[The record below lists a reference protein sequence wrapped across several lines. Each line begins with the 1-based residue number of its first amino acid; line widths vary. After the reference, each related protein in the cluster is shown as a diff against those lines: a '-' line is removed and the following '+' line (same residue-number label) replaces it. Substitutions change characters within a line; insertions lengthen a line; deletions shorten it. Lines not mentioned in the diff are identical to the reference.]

1 MRKKLSALILVML
14 ALGAVVVACGKEEYE
29 KEPDSNQIRIYDVE
43 PQVKKEYPNLEDFM
57 NVQHYLRVGV
67 FADFEDYTNEK
78 APFANQIEK
87 IAEETG
93 AEIEYVVFD
102 NWEELHQAEKE
113 FEDANVTEMILF
125 NNTYDGSLIK
135 EADSGRYADMESA
148 LREYGFYEEEDYNQ
162 TVLEVGQIGNQHV
175 LVPILYNV
183 PGMIHGD
190 GEWYPYDEW
199 QKMAYDH
206 AENSYIDYESFIEML
221 KEAMVLANVEEMELP
236 FMSTGFLEGRVDLYL
251 TAAGIHWEAYEKQYE
266 LFELLHH
273 YLSTY
278 QETQVDVKK
287 DGVSNQAL
295 YGKHLESIQ
304 YRPFIEKLGEREEV
318 SYLPSNIADELQIES
333 EWAAEGEQL
342 LLSWIVI
349 EMLDNT
355 EFLVESTGAEEI
367 AFHSVYGLLANR
379 DYYGMTTNN
388 GKIGK
393 DFEIT
398 KTKNMQYWPIGI
410 MGSAKEYTAQPICY
424 AAVVEGGSTRLA
436 AKVLQSMMNQPVD
449 AKYGISLC
457 NASRNLQLETW
468 AAESDR
474 AGNVRK
480 IHETEDGPVVEIKDP
495 AYWNA
500 VIGSTASFSLEDKE
514 IYATQIQTQLDN
526 IAVAQIPDR
535 EILSIWQDTL
545 TESVESGLS
554 AQAGFELLCERMD
567 AWYKD

>member
-43 PQVKKEYPNLEDFM
+43 PQVSAENM

-67 FADFEDYTNEK
+67 LTDFEDYTNEK

-135 EADSGRYADMESA
+135 EAGSGRYADMDGA
-148 LREYGFYEEEDYNQ
+148 LKEYGFYEEKAYNQ
-162 TVLEVGQIGNQHV
+162 TVLEAGQIGNQHV

-221 KEAMVLANVEEMELP
+221 KEAMVLADVEEMELP
-236 FMSTGFLEGRVDLYL
+236 FMSNGFLEGKLDLYL
-251 TAAGIHWEAYEKQYE
+251 TAAGSSWETYNKQYE
-266 LFELLHH
+266 LFELLYH
-273 YLSTY
+273 YMNTY
-278 QETQVDVKK
+278 EVTQVKVQE
-287 DGVSNQAL
+287 DGVSNQML
-295 YGKHLESIQ
+295 YGKYLENYQFEPSRIG
-304 YRPFIEKLGEREEV
+304 EKRKANN
-318 SYLPSNIADELQIES
+318 LPSYVADELQIEN
-333 EWAAEGEQL
+333 EWEAEGEQL
-342 LLSWIVI
+342 PLGYLAKA
-349 EMLDNT
+349 MMDQT
-355 EFLVESTGAEEI
+355 EYLVECSETEEI
-367 AFHSVYGLLANR
+367 AFHSVYGLLGYR
-379 DYYGMTTNN
+379 DYYGQIFSN
-388 GKIGK
+388 GKAGMEY
-393 DFEIT
+393 EIS
-398 KTKNMQYWPIGI
+398 KVKNMQYWPIGI
-410 MGSAKEYTAQPICY
+410 MGSEEEYAAQPICY

-436 AKVLQSMMNQPVD
+436 AKVLKSMMNQPVE

-457 NASRNLQLETW
+457 NASRDQQLETW
-468 AAESDR
+468 QKEQDR
-474 AGNVRK
+474 AGSMRI
-480 IHETEDGPVVEIKDP
+480 IHKTGGGPIVEKKEP
-495 AYWNA
+495 VYWGLFLGQ
-500 VIGSTASFSLEDKE
+500 ISWYSMEDKE
-514 IYATQIQTQLDN
+514 IYATQIQAQLDN

-545 TESVESGLS
+545 TETVESGLS

>member
-1 MRKKLSALILVML
+1 MRKKLSALLLVML

-43 PQVKKEYPNLEDFM
+43 PQVKMEEEDFM

-67 FADFEDYTNEK
+67 FADFEDYTNK
-78 APFANQIEK
+78 NAPFANQMRK
-87 IAEETG
+87 IQEETG

-135 EADSGRYADMESA
+135 EAGSGRYADMESA
-148 LREYGFYEEEDYNQ
+148 LREYGFYEEEAYNQ
-162 TVLEVGQIGNQHV
+162 TVLEAGQIGNQHV

-183 PGMIHGD
+183 PGMIHSD
-190 GEWYPYDEW
+190 GERYPYDEW

-206 AENSYIDYESFIEML
+206 AENSLIDYESFIEML
-221 KEAMVLANVEEMELP
+221 KEAMILANVEEMELP
-236 FMSTGFLEGRVDLYL
+236 FMSTGFLEGKVDLYL

-278 QETQVDVKK
+278 QETQVNVKE

-295 YGKHLESIQ
+295 YGKYLESYQ
-304 YRPFIEKLGEREEV
+304 YRPLIEKLGDKEEF
-318 SYLPSNIADELQIES
+318 SYLPGSIVDELQIEN
-333 EWAAEGEQL
+333 EWEAEGEQL
-342 LLSWIVI
+342 PLAYLAKA
-349 EMLDNT
+349 MMDQT
-355 EFLVESTGAEEI
+355 EYLVECSGAEEI
-367 AFHSVYGLLANR
+367 AFHSVYGLLSHR
-379 DYYGMTTNN
+379 DYYGAK
-388 GKIGK
+388 GYSASGISSS
-393 DFEIT
+393 
-398 KTKNMQYWPIGI
+398 KNMQYWPIGI
-410 MGSAKEYTAQPICY
+410 MGSEEEYTAQPICY
-424 AAVVEGGSTRLA
+424 AAVVDGGSTRLA

-457 NASRNLQLETW
+457 NESRDLQLETW
-468 AAESDR
+468 KKINDR
-474 AGNVRK
+474 SGSVRF
-480 IHETEDGPVVEIKDP
+480 IHETKDGPTVEIKKQV
-495 AYWNA
+495 YWSPFM
-500 VIGSTASFSLEDKE
+500 GSVASSSFEDKE
-514 IYATQIQTQLDN
+514 IYATQIQGQLDN
-526 IAVAQIPDR
+526 IVVAQIPDR

-554 AQAGFELLCERMD
+554 AEAGFELLCERMD
-567 AWYKD
+567 AWYKE

>member
-1 MRKKLSALILVML
+1 MRKKLSALLLVML
-14 ALGAVVVACGKEEYE
+14 ALCAVVVACGEEETHE

-43 PQVKKEYPNLEDFM
+43 PQVSDENM

-67 FADFEDYTNEK
+67 LTDFEDYTNEK

-102 NWEELHQAEKE
+102 NWEELHQAELE

-125 NNTYDGSLIK
+125 NNTYDESLIK
-135 EADSGRYADMESA
+135 EASSGRYADMEGA
-148 LREYGFYEEEDYNQ
+148 LKEYGFYEEEAYNQ
-162 TVLEVGQIGNQHV
+162 TVLEAGQIGNQHV

-183 PGMIHGD
+183 SGMIHGD
-190 GEWYPYDEW
+190 GEYYPYEEW
-199 QKMAYDH
+199 RKMAYDH
-206 AENSYIDYESFIEML
+206 AENSHIDYESFIEML
-221 KEAMVLANVEEMELP
+221 KEAMILANVEKMELP
-236 FMSTGFLEGRVDLYL
+236 FMSTGFLEGKVDLYL
-251 TAAGIHWEAYEKQYE
+251 TAAGIKWDAYEKQYE

-278 QETQVDVKK
+278 QETQVDVKE

-295 YGKHLESIQ
+295 YGKYLESFK
-304 YRPFIEKLGEREEV
+304 YMPFMEKLGDREEV
-318 SYLPSNIADELQIES
+318 SYLPSNIADELQIEN

-349 EMLDNT
+349 EMLNNT
-355 EFLVESTGAEEI
+355 EYLVESTGREEI
-367 AFHSVYGLLANR
+367 AFHSVYGLLAYR
-379 DYYGMTTNN
+379 DYYGAAFSN
-388 GKIGK
+388 GKVGK

-398 KTKNMQYWPIGI
+398 QIQNMQYWPIGI
-410 MGSAKEYTAQPICY
+410 MGSEKEYAAQPICY

-457 NASRNLQLETW
+457 NASRDLQLEVW
-468 AAESDR
+468 AKENDQ

-480 IHETEDGPVVEIKDP
+480 IHVTEDGPVKEIKNP
-495 AYWNA
+495 AYWCS
-500 VIGSTASFSLEDKE
+500 VIGSVASYSLEDKE

-526 IAVAQIPDR
+526 ISVAQIPDR

-545 TESVESGLS
+545 TEAVESGLS
-554 AQAGFELLCERMD
+554 AEAGFELLCERMD
-567 AWYKD
+567 AWYEE